1 MVYKAIAPEKV
12 ISIKCTLAEYNSKE
26 FKENFNVALESD
38 AGKIVIEIDKK
49 ERFPVY
55 WWWGMMSITRVEVST
70 VTPLDGVYSEVNS

>member
-38 AGKIVIEIDKK
+38 AGKIVIEIINKDRWNSLWDM
-49 ERFPVY
+49 ERFFIFLHY
-55 WWWGMMSITRVEVST
+55 IFYIWFSN
-70 VTPLDGVYSEVNS
+70 LYSKKNLR